1 MFQFTKDY
9 LIKIHNIFDELGYI
23 FEDKDLSFN
32 DFFNFGIKKLNRSY
46 EFEESIEIIKLMKV
60 IIKDFSKIKDLIKNN
75 FDFWKNIPFK
85 NKKIQFDEEFLSS
98 FYLTNAFYNYKNIC
112 ITNFLFQDEKTYE
125 VIPSYG
131 RYSFRKNNNYSL
143 KFSLLSKNKM
153 YILDKYDNKLCSIS
167 LDKKLNICLKDNK
180 TNFILIPCESGLAIY
195 DKNYINQLNG
205 KKLDEDN
212 MLGFILWDLIE
223 ENSRCCLAR
232 LDIYNINSDIELF
245 LLLTMSSIILYNSY
259 INI

>member
-1 MFQFTKDY
+1 
-9 LIKIHNIFDELGYI
+9 
-23 FEDKDLSFN
+23 
-32 DFFNFGIKKLNRSY
+32 
-46 EFEESIEIIKLMKV
+46 MKV

-153 YILDKYDNKLCSIS
+153 Y
-167 LDKKLNICLKDNK
+167 
-180 TNFILIPCESGLAIY
+180 
-195 DKNYINQLNG
+195 
-205 KKLDEDN
+205 
-212 MLGFILWDLIE
+212 
-223 ENSRCCLAR
+223 
-232 LDIYNINSDIELF
+232 LF
-245 LLLTMSSIILYNSY
+245 R
-259 INI
+259 

>member
-23 FEDKDLSFN
+23 FEDKDLSIN
-32 DFFNFGIKKLNRSY
+32 DFFSFGIKKLNRSY
-46 EFEESIEIIKLMKV
+46 EFEDSIEIIKLMKV

-85 NKKIQFDEEFLSS
+85 NKKLEFDKEFLSS

-131 RYSFRKNNNYSL
+131 RYSF
-143 KFSLLSKNKM
+143 
-153 YILDKYDNKLCSIS
+153 
-167 LDKKLNICLKDNK
+167 KK
-180 TNFILIPCESGLAIY
+180 
-195 DKNYINQLNG
+195 
-205 KKLDEDN
+205 
-212 MLGFILWDLIE
+212 
-223 ENSRCCLAR
+223 
-232 LDIYNINSDIELF
+232 
-245 LLLTMSSIILYNSY
+245 II
-259 INI
+259 IIH